1 MRLGLATLA
10 LLVPGSYGPFV
21 WPTSVDVA
29 RDGSVLVVENGTGT
43 VLRFAPHR
51 TVIATGLI
59 KAYAVAVAPS
69 GQVFLSANG
78 HLLTLSHGRATRVRG
93 AGSDVGPIAIAR
105 DGAIGYTTS
114 TTAVVLRSGK
124 AHVVAR
130 GLGGPHG
137 VAFARDGA
145 LLVSDTDHDKVLRV
159 SGGKVTTFAQIDQP
173 RGIDVAPDGTV
184 YVVEATAKRIGVFA
198 ADGAPRGLIG
208 PTFGDPYAVA
218 VAGASLWVVDTSVAG
233 TVRRISRATR

>member
-1 MRLGLATLA
+1 MLRIALATLA
-10 LLVPGSYGPFV
+10 LAVLSSYGPLV

-29 RDGSVLVVENGTGT
+29 TDRSVFVVENGTGT
-43 VLRFAPHR
+43 VLRVAPHR
-51 TVIATGLI
+51 TVIATGLT

-69 GQVFLSANG
+69 GRIFLSANG

-93 AGSDVGPIAIAR
+93 AGADVGPIAIAP

-114 TTAVVLRSGK
+114 TTAVVLRNGK

-145 LLVSDTDHDKVLRV
+145 LLVSDTDHGKVLRV
-159 SGGKVTTFAQIDQP
+159 SGGKVTTFAEVDQP

-184 YVVEATAKRIGVFA
+184 YVVEAAAKRIGVFA
-198 ADGAPRGLIG
+198 ANGTPRGKIG
-208 PTFGDPYAVA
+208 PSFGDPYAVA
-218 VAGASLWVVDTSVAG
+218 VAGASLWVVDTSVSG
-233 TVRRISRATR
+233 TVRRISRVR